1 MRTYFLLPLLLI
13 GFLSNVQNKISKIT
27 ITKSEH
33 LSWLPSASGVE
44 YLDGKIYIIGDDTP
58 YLYELNGNFS
68 LIEKY
73 KLSKNDSTVN
83 NRVPKAIKADFES
96 MAVYKDGEDTF
107 FMVLS
112 SGSKETTRDTI
123 HLFSISKQENAAS
136 KNIRPLFENIRKA
149 AKMSPTDE
157 INIEALAIG
166 KQKVYMLQRGNNDLN
181 LVIVFGLN
189 EFMQYITKSSYK
201 APQPEI
207 FSFKLPEMKN
217 TIAGFSGA
225 CLLPGESGLL
235 FTASLEAT
243 SNAYDDGEILGSYIG
258 QIKFTDFGESNL
270 NADLV
275 TQNGKVIKTKLE
287 GISIKSENNQ
297 SINILCV
304 SDNDDGTSRVFEIEY
319 LK

>member
-13 GFLSNVQNKISKIT
+13 GFLSNAQIRISKIV

-58 YLYELNGNFS
+58 YLYELDSSFC

-96 MAVYKDGEDTF
+96 MAVYEDGEDTF
-107 FMVLS
+107 LMVLS

-123 HLFSISKQENAAS
+123 HLFSISKQENIAS
-136 KNIRPLFENIRKA
+136 KNIRPLFESIRKA
-149 AKMSPTDE
+149 AKMSPSDE
-157 INIEALAIG
+157 TNIEALAIG
-166 KQKVYMLQRGNNDLN
+166 KQKVFMLQRGNNDLN
-181 LVIVFGLN
+181 LIIIFDLN
-189 EFMQYITKSSYK
+189 EFMQYVTKSSHII
-201 APQPEI
+201 PQPEI
-207 FSFKLPEMKN
+207 FSFKLPKMKN

-225 CLLPGESGLL
+225 CLLPDESGLL

-243 SNAYDDGEILGSYIG
+243 NNAYDDGEILGSYIG
-258 QIKFTDFGESNL
+258 QIKFNDFEENNL
-270 NADLV
+270 NANLV

-287 GISIKSENNQ
+287 GITIKSETKK